1 MTKILCWNVNNFST
15 NGFYPGP
22 NDKPRSMG
30 DDGNYGVPAAPA
42 DAKDRLEVLLG
53 VIEDVEPDIV
63 VIIEVQP
70 GKNTITAGELVE
82 DEASYKLLQSIHKRL
97 LIVDSDEFCLV
108 PPLVCGVGGLSEGV
122 AVYYRYKKLQFL
134 GPYGWTGKQAQ
145 PVGVIGG
152 AAKLGVYPGPWGAD
166 KAHALPDRTI
176 PKDWPNEGCRED
188 RLAGQF
194 AYTSAAGAVLKFPE
208 KNSRTPWLTM
218 FRDIVGGRLIKLLSY
233 HAPPAADLAAKGI
246 AQLAAIP
253 GMTTDPLKEGE
264 VRCIVGDFNV
274 STFDPVNSPAAYD
287 PLKKAPASYIM
298 RFDPAALGA
307 APPREAQG
315 YYLTALKL
323 REHARPWISDKEGT
337 VIYGY
342 PAFDYMGDGAIDN
355 AFTRHGGKA
364 GGASEMTMC
373 NPVTESPYTRD
384 PNPPNHVL
392 PGTYKVESYLANKGI
407 FAYDPANDEHGI
419 DGGDDNA
426 DDAMEEFR
434 QWENYTHIRST
445 SDHLPIALDV

>member
-22 NDKPRSMG
+22 NDKPRSVG
-30 DDGNYGVPAAPA
+30 DDGEYDVPAAPA
-42 DAKDRLEVLLG
+42 DAKDRREVLLG
-53 VIEDVEPDIV
+53 AIEDVEPDIV

-70 GKNTITAGELVE
+70 GKNNITAGELVA
-82 DEASYKLLQSIHKRL
+82 DTASYELLQSIRKRL

-122 AVYYRYKKLQFL
+122 AVYYRWKKLQFL
-134 GPYGWTGKQAQ
+134 GPYGWAGIQAQ
-145 PVGVIGG
+145 PVDVIGG
-152 AAKLGVYPGPWGAD
+152 PDKLGVYHGSWGA
-166 KAHALPDRTI
+166 HSLPNREVPDG
-176 PKDWPNEGCRED
+176 WPSEGCRED

-194 AYTSAAGAVLKFPE
+194 AFTSAVGAVLKFPE

-218 FRDIVGGRLIKLLSY
+218 FRDIAGKRLIKLLSY
-233 HAPPAADLAAKGI
+233 HAPPDADKATSGI

-253 GMTTDPLKEGE
+253 EITTDPLKENE

-274 STFDPVNSPAAYD
+274 STFDPAGPVAYD

-307 APPREAQG
+307 APPHEARG
-315 YYLTALKL
+315 YYLTALQLGKQ
-323 REHARPWISDKEGT
+323 ARPWISDKEGT

-364 GGASEMTMC
+364 GAASEMTVC
-373 NPVTESPYTRD
+373 NPVTKSPYKCD
-384 PNPPNHVL
+384 PDPPKHVL
-392 PGTYKVESYLANKGI
+392 QGTYKVQSYLTNKGI
-407 FAYDPANDEHGI
+407 FAYDPKNDEYGI

-426 DDAMEEFR
+426 DDVMEEFR
-434 QWENYTHIRST
+434 KWENYTHIRST